1 MLNSLKIGPRLALG
15 FGSVLLLLTI
25 ISIVAVSRI
34 SRLNASVDALVTQE
48 CVEEDHAA
56 NLLFQAYASG
66 RKMSRLLSLFPGP
79 EADKLKGEI
88 LSNQAK
94 TNERFENLKALND
107 GGGEA
112 KTLEGMLQ
120 ASDKLQNAVGKLL
133 DMLAKGERDSANSFY
148 NTEVIQFQDVFFT
161 IVTESYNEQ
170 AHHIAKAD
178 GEAKE
183 IYESSRRLI
192 VLISIS
198 AVCLGVVAAGV
209 ILRSVL
215 VPLKKTVSVLHA
227 VAAGN
232 LQHTLEITGDDEMG
246 AMSHS
251 LNIAVGAMRKSLEE
265 THLAGER
272 EKQQTL
278 DLQRKVDL
286 LLMVV
291 HAAAKGD
298 LTQTIT
304 IKGSDAIGKMG
315 EGLEVFL
322 ENLRHSMGALAQSA
336 ERLAA
341 TAEELSSVGEQMSA
355 SAGETESQSRR
366 VSNTAM
372 GVSNGLQTVA
382 AGSEEM
388 SASIRE
394 IAMNAAEAAAVASS
408 AVKIAE
414 TASETVGRLGGSSA
428 EIGKVVKVITSI
440 AQQTNLLAL
449 NATIEA
455 ARAGDAGKGFA
466 VVANEVKELATATA
480 KATEDISQKID
491 AIQED
496 TQGAVEAITKI
507 GTVISKIS
515 LISSTI
521 AAAVEEQTAT
531 TNEIGRNVSQAASSS
546 EEIAK
551 NISDVTSLAETTNKG
566 VNDNLRAAIELA
578 RMASEL
584 QTLVGQFKI

>member
-34 SRLNASVDALVTQE
+34 SKLNSSVDALVTQE
-48 CVEEDHAA
+48 CAEEDHAA
-56 NLLFQAYASG
+56 NLLFQGYASALKLG
-66 RKMSRLLSLFPGP
+66 RLLSISPGP
-79 EADKLKGEI
+79 EADKLKAEI
-88 LSNQAK
+88 LSNQVK
-94 TNERFENLKALND
+94 TTQRFEKLKALSD
-107 GGGEA
+107 GGEEG
-112 KTLEGMLQ
+112 KTLDEMLQ
-120 ASDKLQNAVGKLL
+120 ASEKLQNAVGRLL
-133 DMLAKGERDSANSFY
+133 EMHARGEKDAAISFY
-148 NTEVIQFQDVFFT
+148 NTEATLSQDIFFKK
-161 IVTESYNEQ
+161 VTESYEQQ

-178 GEAKE
+178 GESKAV
-183 IYESSRRLI
+183 YENSRSLI
-192 VLISIS
+192 ILMSLA
-198 AVCLGVVAAGV
+198 AVCLGVVAAAI
-209 ILRSVL
+209 ILRSVS
-215 VPLKKTVSVLHA
+215 VPLKQTVNVLDA
-227 VAAGN
+227 LAAGD
-232 LQHTLEITGDDEMG
+232 LQQALEIKGDDEMA
-246 AMSHS
+246 AMSRS
-251 LNIAVGAMRKSLEE
+251 LNIAIGAMRKSLEE

-272 EKQQTL
+272 EKQQAL

-315 EGLEVFL
+315 EGLEGFL
-322 ENLRHSMGALAQSA
+322 QNLRQSMHALAQSA
-336 ERLAA
+336 EMLAA

-355 SAGETESQSRR
+355 SAGETESQSRL

-372 GVSNGLQTVA
+372 DVSDGLQTVA
-382 AGSEEM
+382 AGAEEM

-394 IAMNAAEAAAVASS
+394 IAMNAAESESVASS
-408 AVKIAE
+408 AVTIAE
-414 TASETVGRLGGSSA
+414 TATATIGRLGVSSA

-466 VVANEVKELATATA
+466 VVANEVKDLACATA

-496 TQGAVEAITKI
+496 TKGAVDAVIKI
-507 GTVISKIS
+507 GAVISKIS
-515 LISSTI
+515 HISSTI

-531 TNEIGRNVSQAASSS
+531 TNEIGRNVSEAASSS
-546 EEIAK
+546 EVIAK
-551 NISDVTSLAETTNKG
+551 NISSVTSMAESTNKG
-566 VNDNLRAAIELA
+566 VQDNQRAAIELA
-578 RMASEL
+578 RMASGL
-584 QTLVGQFKI
+584 QNLVGQFKI